1 VQFGDHGARLWP
13 RPAKLGFGQISAQAD
28 FLVVPHQASEW
39 STFFE
44 KHKGDVLIVGGT
56 IGEIADRFRDVD
68 GGLFHKIRLSADR
81 SLDPKP
87 GL

>member
-28 FLVVPHQASEW
+28 FLVVRHHASEW

-44 KHKGDVLIVGGT
+44 KHKGFESGG
-56 IGEIADRFRDVD
+56 AQ
-68 GGLFHKIRLSADR
+68 SAKLPTASVTLMVVFFTKSD
-81 SLDPKP
+81 
-87 GL
+87 

>member
-1 VQFGDHGARLWP
+1 MIQESVGTGNAR
-13 RPAKLGFGQISAQAD
+13 Q
-28 FLVVPHQASEW
+28 
-39 STFFE
+39 T
-44 KHKGDVLIVGGT
+44 
-56 IGEIADRFRDVD
+56 DVD